1 MTKET
6 RIYNRERTVSLISTV
21 RKIGQLTKKNETRAL
36 PYIIHTK
43 NNLNV
48 TFETIKF
55 GDENTGSEC
64 CDTGLSNVFVD
75 LTPKTREIKAKIN
88 K

>member
-1 MTKET
+1 MLGKLDS
-6 RIYNRERTVSLISTV
+6 Y
-21 RKIGQLTKKNETRAL
+21 TKKNETRPL
-36 PYIIHTK
+36 PYITHTK

-64 CDTGLSNVFVD
+64 RDTGLSNVFVD